1 MTNNTYTLAMRQNT
15 GLHFE
20 LIEGIP
26 QNMPRAQAM
35 ELASKAR
42 DISGLDVVAF
52 NMEAER

>member
-52 NMEAER
+52 NMGAE